1 MDLGNNL
8 YPARIIFPKCRS
20 DQFTLLLK
28 AKQQTGIIPWRER
41 LKSQYLLRPS
51 TGLGPAFT
59 LALVG
64 HTHTSSHRLRQALS
78 PWHLWVSHKHT
89 LPYTG
94 CAKRVLLLCPG
105 PNHLQFLLNLPISL
119 PVTVS

>member
-1 MDLGNNL
+1 MDLGNNP

-20 DQFTLLLK
+20 DEFTLLLK
-28 AKQQTGIIPWRER
+28 AKQQTGIIPWRVMEI
-41 LKSQYLLRPS
+41 LVPS
-51 TGLGPAFT
+51 MPLHGLGPAFT

-64 HTHTSSHRLRQALS
+64 YTHTLAH
-78 PWHLWVSHKHT
+78 
-89 LPYTG
+89 TG
-94 CAKRVLLLCPG
+94 CAKCVLLLPRPG